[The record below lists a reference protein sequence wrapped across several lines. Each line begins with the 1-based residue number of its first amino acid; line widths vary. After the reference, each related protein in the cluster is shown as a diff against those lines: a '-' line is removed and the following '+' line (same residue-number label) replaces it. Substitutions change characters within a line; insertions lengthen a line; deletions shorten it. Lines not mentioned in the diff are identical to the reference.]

1 MSEQQTFLSRVGSWF
16 RKPSR
21 ESELPLAQDSQQVL
35 DNRST
40 FLRPWAGQRAAIQRL
55 QESFDTLTDLM
66 GSVRENME
74 SQAKRQDE
82 LLAYLSHLPE
92 ALRAIPEGSRMHAE
106 TLKTIQGQL
115 EQQNLRAEKV
125 ASILEKMHE
134 SGGEQR
140 EAVQE
145 IREQMENIRATD
157 ETITSNLSNL
167 GSALQS
173 VSHNSS
179 TSAQVLEQMRDR
191 IDSRDNQL
199 EKLLHRQG
207 VRFTTMLA
215 FAIFISVAAL
225 AIVAVMAYLMI
236 NKQP

>member
-1 MSEQQTFLSRVGSWF
+1 MSEQQTFLSRLGNWF
-16 RKPSR
+16 RKPGNGN
-21 ESELPLAQDSQQVL
+21 ELPLAQDSQVI
-35 DNRST
+35 DHRST
-40 FLRPWAGQRAAIQRL
+40 FLRPWAGQKVAIQRL

-66 GSVRENME
+66 GTVRENLDRQ
-74 SQAKRQDE
+74 SKRQDE

-106 TLKTIQGQL
+106 TLRTIQGQL
-115 EQQNLRAEKV
+115 EQQNVRAEKV

-145 IREQMENIRATD
+145 IREQMESIRATD
-157 ETITSNLSNL
+157 ESLTSNLTHL
-167 GSALQS
+167 GAALQS
-173 VSHNSS
+173 VSHNST

-191 IDSRDNQL
+191 IDTRDQQL

-207 VRFTTMLA
+207 VRFTTMLSV
-215 FAIFISVAAL
+215 AIFLSIAAL
-225 AIVAVMAYLMI
+225 SLVAVMAYLMI
-236 NKQP
+236 NKK